1 MDLHWISIRLR
12 LVFYNSDT
20 SLCGWLVWMAL
31 TGIEFMSKSGLKP
44 GLDKHAGNSY
54 MCALGRMEAPLA
66 MRSLSHGNIKQV
78 ER

>member
-1 MDLHWISIRLR
+1 M
-12 LVFYNSDT
+12 FYNSDA
-20 SLCGWLVWMAL
+20 SLCGRLVWMAL
-31 TGIEFMSKSGLKP
+31 TGIEFRSKSGLKP

-54 MCALGRMEAPLA
+54 ICALGRMEALLA